1 MSSSTKIDSSS
12 AGLQISDKALKQL
25 FSDGRSLSAWLP
37 KPVSEETL
45 RQLYDLLKMGPTSAN
60 GCPARFLFLTTQ
72 ESKKR
77 LEPALMQKNV
87 EKTLKAPVTVIV
99 AWDTEFY
106 EQFSKLTPGH
116 DWKSFFAGNQPLV
129 DATAF
134 RNSSLQGA
142 YMIIA
147 ARALGLD
154 CGPMSGFDN
163 AKVNA
168 EFFPDGKWQA
178 NFLCDIG
185 YGDRT
190 SLAPRNPRLE
200 FADACIIL

>member
-1 MSSSTKIDSSS
+1 MSSSTNIDSSH
-12 AGLQISDKALKQL
+12 AGLQISSEALKQL
-25 FSDGRSLSAWLP
+25 FSDGRSFSAWLP

-45 RQLYDLLKMGPTSAN
+45 RQLYDLVKMGPTSAN
-60 GCPARFLFLTTQ
+60 GCPARFVFLTTQ
-72 ESKKR
+72 HSKKR
-77 LEPALMQKNV
+77 IEPALMQKNV

-116 DWKSFFAGNQPLV
+116 DWKSFFAGNQPLI
-129 DATAF
+129 DATVF

-168 EFFPDGKWQA
+168 EFFPDGKWQS
-178 NFLCDIG
+178 NFLCNIG

-190 SLAPRNPRLE
+190 SLTPRNPRLE